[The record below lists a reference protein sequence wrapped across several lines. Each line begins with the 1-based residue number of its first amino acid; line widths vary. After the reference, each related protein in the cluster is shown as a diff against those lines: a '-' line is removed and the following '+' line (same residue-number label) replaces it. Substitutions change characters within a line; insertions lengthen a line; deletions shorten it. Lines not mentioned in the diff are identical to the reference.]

1 MSSKQLA
8 LPATE
13 QFSVMSRIL
22 KNAGV
27 PVERFASSADD
38 STDEER
44 PQGKLSPMM
53 TSASTEYLTPPRILD
68 LVEKV
73 GPIDLDPC
81 GHPMAEATK
90 RARNG
95 SFILNIAA
103 PSRPEKGERWINCD
117 GLTQDWVR
125 YVHSEL
131 NPRRGLAFINPPY
144 GRALKAWA
152 EKCAT
157 SMCLQIVLVPARTDT
172 AWWGRL
178 NPVAWCAVKGRLH
191 FHGPDGQLI
200 KDAAPFPSAVCLLH
214 PEGDQ
219 LARFVATF
227 STVGIVYRRAV

>member
-1 MSSKQLA
+1 
-8 LPATE
+8 
-13 QFSVMSRIL
+13 MSRIL
-22 KNAGV
+22 KDAGMS
-27 PVERFASSADD
+27 VERFAPP
-38 STDEER
+38 TDGSDEDR

-53 TSASTEYLTPPRILD
+53 TSASTEYLTPPWILD

-81 GHPMAEATK
+81 GHLRSEVYK
-90 RARNG
+90 RAKC
-95 SFILNIAA
+95 SIIADPDEA
-103 PSRPEKGERWINCD
+103 DLPARMLESHD
-117 GLTQDWVR
+117 GLTFFWVTVVDAT
-125 YVHSEL
+125 Y
-131 NPRRGLAFINPPY
+131 PRRGLAFINPPY

-157 SMCLQIVLVPARTDT
+157 SLCPQIVLVPARTDT
-172 AWWGRL
+172 AWWARL

-191 FHGPDGQLI
+191 FHGPDGQPI

>member
-8 LPATE
+8 LPATV
-13 QFSVMSRIL
+13 QS
-22 KNAGV
+22 A
-27 PVERFASSADD
+27 ERFASSFVVTKVPDDVSD

-53 TSASTEYLTPPRILD
+53 TSTSTEYLTPPWILD

-90 RARNG
+90 RALTG
-95 SFILNIAA
+95 WVLF
-103 PSRPEKGERWINCD
+103 D
-117 GLTQDWVR
+117 GLKMDWGYFIR
-125 YVHSEL
+125 CNGEGRATRH
-131 NPRRGLAFINPPY
+131 GLAFINPPY

-157 SMCLQIVLVPARTDT
+157 SLCPQIVLVPARTDT

-191 FHGPDGQLI
+191 FHGPDGQPI

-227 STVGIVYRRAV
+227 STVGIVYKRAV

>member
-13 QFSVMSRIL
+13 QFPVMSRIL
-22 KNAGV
+22 KDAGMS
-27 PVERFASSADD
+27 VERFAPPIDGS
-38 STDEER
+38 DEER

-53 TSASTEYLTPPRILD
+53 TSASTEYLTPHWMLD
-68 LVEKV
+68 SVQKV

-81 GHPMAEATK
+81 GHPMAEATR
-90 RARNG
+90 RAG
-95 SFILNIAA
+95 YTLLQQ
-103 PSRPEKGERWINCD
+103 EKQD
-117 GLTQDWVR
+117 GLAFDWAVWHR
-125 YVHSEL
+125 GF
-131 NPRRGLAFINPPY
+131 GLAFINPPY

-157 SMCLQIVLVPARTDT
+157 SLCPQIVLVPARTDT
-172 AWWGRL
+172 AWWARL

-191 FHGPDGQLI
+191 FHGPDGQPI

>member
-1 MSSKQLA
+1 MSSKQF
-8 LPATE
+8 P
-13 QFSVMSRIL
+13 VMSRIL
-22 KNAGV
+22 KDAGV
-27 PVERFASSADD
+27 IVERFAPDA
-38 STDEER
+38 TDEER

-90 RARNG
+90 RAG
-95 SFILNIAA
+95 YTLIKE
-103 PSRPEKGERWINCD
+103 EKHD
-117 GLTQDWVR
+117 GLVLDWTVW
-125 YVHSEL
+125 H
-131 NPRRGLAFINPPY
+131 RGFGVTFINPPY
-144 GRALKAWA
+144 GRTLKAWA

-157 SMCLQIVLVPARTDT
+157 SLCPQIVLVPARTDT
-172 AWWGRL
+172 VWWGNL

-191 FHGPDGQLI
+191 FHGPDGQPI

-227 STVGIVYRRAV
+227 STVGIVYKRAV

>member
-13 QFSVMSRIL
+13 QS
-22 KNAGV
+22 A
-27 PVERFASSADD
+27 ERFAQDGCAHDSEESATYD
-38 STDEER
+38 SDEER

-53 TSASTEYLTPPRILD
+53 TSASTEYLTPPWILD

-81 GHPMAEATK
+81 GHPRAEATK
-90 RARNG
+90 RARNV

-103 PSRPEKGERWINCD
+103 LSRPEKGERWINCD

-125 YVHSEL
+125 YVFSVHSEL

-157 SMCLQIVLVPARTDT
+157 SLCPQIVLVPARTDT
-172 AWWGRL
+172 AWWARL

-191 FHGPDGQLI
+191 FHGPDGQPI

-227 STVGIVYRRAV
+227 STVGIVYKRAV

>member
-53 TSASTEYLTPPRILD
+53 TSTSTEYLTPPWILD

-81 GHPMAEATK
+81 GHLRSEVYK
-90 RARNG
+90 RAKC
-95 SFILNIAA
+95 SIIADYESKLLPAKFI
-103 PSRPEKGERWINCD
+103 PGD
-117 GLTQDWVR
+117 GLQTDWVR
-125 YVHSEL
+125 YVMFGTG
-131 NPRRGLAFINPPY
+131 PQGLAFINPPY
-144 GRALKAWA
+144 GRSLKAWA

-157 SMCLQIVLVPARTDT
+157 SLCPQIVLVPARTDT
-172 AWWGRL
+172 VWWGNL

-191 FHGPDGQLI
+191 FHGPDGQPI

-227 STVGIVYRRAV
+227 STVGIVYKRSV

>member
-8 LPATE
+8 LPATT
-13 QFSVMSRIL
+13 QFPVMSRIL
-22 KNAGV
+22 KDAGMDA
-27 PVERFASSADD
+27 ERFAPPIDD
-38 STDEER
+38 SSDKER

-53 TSASTEYLTPPRILD
+53 TSASTEYLTPSWILD

-90 RARNG
+90 RALTGWVQPLFDGLKMDWGYFIRRNG
-95 SFILNIAA
+95 EGRA
-103 PSRPEKGERWINCD
+103 
-117 GLTQDWVR
+117 TR
-125 YVHSEL
+125 Y
-131 NPRRGLAFINPPY
+131 GLAFINPPY

-157 SMCLQIVLVPARTDT
+157 SLCPQIVLVPARTDT
-172 AWWGRL
+172 AWWARL

-191 FHGPDGQLI
+191 FHGPDGQPI

-227 STVGIVYRRAV
+227 STMGIVYKRAV

>member
-1 MSSKQLA
+1 VSSKQLA

-13 QFSVMSRIL
+13 QS
-22 KNAGV
+22 A
-27 PVERFASSADD
+27 ERFAHDGYTHD
-38 STDEER
+38 TDEER

-53 TSASTEYLTPPRILD
+53 TSASAEYLTPPRILD

-81 GHPMAEATK
+81 GHSMAEATK
-90 RARNG
+90 RALTG
-95 SFILNIAA
+95 WVQPLF
-103 PSRPEKGERWINCD
+103 D
-117 GLTQDWVR
+117 GLTMDWE
-125 YVHSEL
+125 YFI
-131 NPRRGLAFINPPY
+131 RRNGEGRATRGGLAFINPPY

-157 SMCLQIVLVPARTDT
+157 SLCPQIVLVPARTDT
-172 AWWGRL
+172 TWWGRL

-191 FHGPDGQLI
+191 FHGPDGKPI

-227 STVGIVYRRAV
+227 STIGIVYKRAV

>member
-8 LPATE
+8 LLATE
-13 QFSVMSRIL
+13 S
-22 KNAGV
+22 
-27 PVERFASSADD
+27 VERFAPDA
-38 STDEER
+38 TDEER

-90 RARNG
+90 RARAV

-103 PSRPEKGERWINCD
+103 LSRPEKGERWINCD

-125 YVHSEL
+125 YVFSAGQL
-131 NPRRGLAFINPPY
+131 NPRHGLAFINPPY
-144 GRALKAWA
+144 GRTLKAWA
-152 EKCAT
+152 EKCST
-157 SMCLQIVLVPARTDT
+157 SPCPQIVLVPARTDT

-191 FHGPDGQLI
+191 FHGPDGQPI

-227 STVGIVYRRAV
+227 STVGIVYKRAV